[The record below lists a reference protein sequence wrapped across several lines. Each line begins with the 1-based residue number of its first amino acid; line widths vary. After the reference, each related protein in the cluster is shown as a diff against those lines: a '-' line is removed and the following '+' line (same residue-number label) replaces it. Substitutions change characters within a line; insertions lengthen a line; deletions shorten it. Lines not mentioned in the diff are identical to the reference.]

1 MKYPKDPVD
10 ATIVAFLWADW
21 FAKQWLIAPFS
32 LYMKYDY
39 WSHNKA
45 VEKAAKEAEEN
56 PPVLPDITNESTEDP
71 S

>member
-10 ATIVAFLWADW
+10 ATIVAFLWAEW
-21 FAKQWLIAPFS
+21 FVKQCFWVPYH
-32 LYMKYDY
+32 LYEKNDY
-39 WSHNKA
+39 WSHNKKVA
-45 VEKAAKEAEEN
+45 ADAKAAEEN